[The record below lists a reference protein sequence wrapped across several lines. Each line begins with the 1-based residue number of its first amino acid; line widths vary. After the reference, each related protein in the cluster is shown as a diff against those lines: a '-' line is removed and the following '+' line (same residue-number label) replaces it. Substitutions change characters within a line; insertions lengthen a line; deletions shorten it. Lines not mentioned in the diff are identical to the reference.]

1 MRAALLPVLALPLL
15 LTYCGSK
22 HDLVIGEIET
32 APITEGG
39 SSVIPN
45 AGSAGTE
52 ANAGGAGGTA
62 GGSGGTGTAAGSG
75 GESGSATEG
84 GATNGGESGGGGESG
99 AGSIICP
106 PGEEPPVDSL
116 IHRYSFSDAGTDVLD
131 SVGTANGKVIATSMD
146 GSGVLT
152 LAGNAVQPDQYAELP
167 DNLINSLSEV
177 TFVVWTT
184 WKGGA
189 GYERILDF
197 GESNKGSVQG
207 DSGRSYIAVMTSN
220 GFANGMGLG
229 AEITAPGFA
238 TLQLASTADIKA
250 IPAMVALTFR
260 SGSSVG
266 LFLDAQPLIE
276 SPTSI
281 KLSDIKDVNNWLG
294 QSQWSKD
301 HAYSGTYTEFRIYN
315 TALSAC
321 QLSTLFARGPDVP

>member
-1 MRAALLPVLALPLL
+1 MPLL

-39 SSVIPN
+39 TSVIPN
-45 AGSAGTE
+45 GGSAGTE
-52 ANAGGAGGTA
+52 ANAGGAGGTSS
-62 GGSGGTGTAAGSG
+62 GSGGSNAVGGSSGDGGSVTDGGSPSG
-75 GESGSATEG
+75 GD
-84 GATNGGESGGGGESG
+84 GGGGDSG
-99 AGSIICP
+99 AGPIICP
-106 PGEEPPVDSL
+106 PGEEPPLDSL
-116 IHRYSFSDAGTDVLD
+116 IHRYSFTEAGTEVLD
-131 SVGTANGKVIATSMD
+131 SVGTAHGKVLETTMD

-152 LAGNAVQPDQYAELP
+152 LAGNSVQPDQYAELP
-167 DNLINSLSEV
+167 DNLISPLSEV

-220 GFANGMGLG
+220 GFANGTGLG

-238 TLQLASTADIKA
+238 TLQLASTADIED

-260 SGSSVG
+260 SGGSVG

-301 HAYSGTYTEFRIYN
+301 HAYGGTYTEFRIYN
-315 TALSAC
+315 AALSAC